1 MAFPS
6 SPTGGQQYTQD
17 GRTWQWDGVA
27 WEVLAVPGPT
37 GPAGAPGVVA
47 ATAPLA
53 YNSGTQT
60 VSIDLSAYSTT
71 AAANGLYYP
80 LSGNP
85 SSFLT
90 ASALTPYLT
99 SATAASTYQ
108 PLSGM
113 SSYLTTANA
122 ATTYATILEPSVDGI
137 LTVEPSGVNSAT
149 LNVNQDAN
157 NYIHLR
163 PAIGQIVMVLGGNVK
178 WFFND
183 TYLQFPGGTQQTV
196 AYPGSSTFLL
206 KAGNLSGL
214 ADTAVSRTNLGLGT
228 MAVETASNYLTTAS
242 AASTYQTISGCP
254 RTSPRLTRRAPIRL
268 CRGCPPT

>member
-1 MAFPS
+1 MPFPS

-37 GPAGAPGVVA
+37 GPAGVVA

-85 SSFLT
+85 SSFLV

-99 SATAASTYQ
+99 SATAAS
-108 PLSGM
+108 M
-113 SSYLTTANA
+113 
-122 ATTYATILEPSVDGI
+122 
-137 LTVEPSGVNSAT
+137 
-149 LNVNQDAN
+149 
-157 NYIHLR
+157 
-163 PAIGQIVMVLGGNVK
+163 LGRVK
-178 WFFND
+178 RKW
-183 TYLQFPGGTQQTV
+183 T
-196 AYPGSSTFLL
+196 
-206 KAGNLSGL
+206 
-214 ADTAVSRTNLGLGT
+214 
-228 MAVETASNYLTTAS
+228 
-242 AASTYQTISGCP
+242 
-254 RTSPRLTRRAPIRL
+254 TSPLRTRAA
-268 CRGCPPT
+268 